1 MSHVASPVL
10 ASTSAKIGTSISTP
24 LVVVSPWRTTGDW
37 AKPITATSV
46 TVLPSRAT
54 LPSLQVVGVGLVRRV
69 RLAGGEEVVDVLQ
82 GRAPLVA
89 GLPER
94 PDPRTHTHPPPVLD
108 S

>member
-1 MSHVASPVL
+1 MSPLASPVL

-82 GRAPLVA
+82 RRAPLVT
-89 GLPER
+89 GLPE
-94 PDPRTHTHPPPVLD
+94 PPAPHPPPPLPPLAP
-108 S
+108 